1 MKKTITTILMI
12 LTYVIFIA
20 SFTIL
25 TIEIIFP
32 NITIALSGIAL
43 PFAFITS
50 IVIIVGTLVFLNKI
64 SMKEKKHNKANKT
77 IFILNTIYFIISNII
92 LFFLTFV
99 LVIGVVVSAFWH
111 KKNELELGFNSNYLI
126 SGDLYIGDIVNDTDI
141 EIKFNGKVN
150 LDNVEYLIF
159 DNTDVKT
166 LKINGNIIE
175 VTKHESTDI
184 SEYKG
189 ICDYELDAYF
199 EVDYGTVDGY
209 RGYNLINSYNKNIN
223 IELSPNYMINVN
235 DDLYDSSHL
244 ITDKGTPYQYRY
256 MNAQMTAR
264 WILFIEYIINIP
276 VFIYF
281 GIYYSINS
289 IKDLKKKD
297 N

>member
-1 MKKTITTILMI
+1 MKKIITKIIMI
-12 LTYVIFIA
+12 AAYIIFIV
-20 SFTIL
+20 SFTICA
-25 TIEIIFP
+25 IDFIFP
-32 NITIALSGIAL
+32 NIKMPFVDASLSL
-43 PFAFITS
+43 AFFS
-50 IVIIVGTLVFLNKI
+50 SLVIIVGTLVFLSKI
-64 SMKEKKHNKANKT
+64 SMKEKKHNKTNKT
-77 IFILNTIYFIISNII
+77 IFILNTIYFIASNTI

-99 LVIGVVVSAFWH
+99 LVISVVVSAFWH
-111 KKNELELGFNSNYLI
+111 KKNELELGFDPNCVI

-175 VTKHESTDI
+175 VTKYESTDI

-235 DDLYDSSHL
+235 DDLYDSSIF

-256 MNAQMTAR
+256 MKAQMTAR